1 MKQAAPGAALICLL
15 WLGVLG
21 PAAAQYVPTLTVVR
35 SVDSFHVLQNGEFT
49 HLLERDLRIDTQQG
63 VGQEGEQQLSFNS
76 KLETLEILEAYT
88 LQADGTRVDVP
99 EDKIVTKDGD
109 DAAVYSDDKLR
120 VIIYPKVEVG
130 SRLVVKARAVQRTP
144 VFPGHFVWS
153 HYFSPHYAYKELV
166 LNLRRDHHHDRLGR

>member
-1 MKQAAPGAALICLL
+1 MTPEALGSQQKDYMKQAAPGAALICLL
-15 WLGVLG
+15 WLGGLG

-88 LQADGTRVDVP
+88 LQADGTRLP
-99 EDKIVTKDGD
+99 RSPTRT
-109 DAAVYSDDKLR
+109 ARPAVN
-120 VIIYPKVEVG
+120 
-130 SRLVVKARAVQRTP
+130 
-144 VFPGHFVWS
+144 W
-153 HYFSPHYAYKELV
+153 V
-166 LNLRRDHHHDRLGR
+166 LNP